1 LYCSSSWSN
10 EEVLN
15 SEYLR
20 NNIYHTVTF
29 CPTYIPYM
37 NLSVY
42 TLWLLSYLHTVHVS
56 RYIYILWL
64 LVLPTYMLSKNI
76 SCDILSARVKNID
89 CDFLSCD
96 FLSVYHKIAS
106 QLILFFF
113 AIFSVKNSYICNTKL
128 WFHFNYLFK
137 LLADANITKYKILKI
152 LFYWQSFNVQLNVL
166 KSFFYTSKSL
176 KSKYAHF
183 LLYNTNRCIYLPVD
197 HLWLTCE
204 INKTLLT
211 RYFMALFITLGL
223 ISRPS
228 AKMLSLAQHADYA
241 QHLSVYAVSCT
252 VILTLQ

>member
-1 LYCSSSWSN
+1 MTCKFYCSSSWSN

-20 NNIYHTVTF
+20 NNIYHTVTI

-137 LLADANITKYKILKI
+137 LLADAKSQNIKFWKII
-152 LFYWQSFNVQLNVL
+152 LLTNFQSPFSTHQNHWSSNMPISCYVTQTGV
-166 KSFFYTSKSL
+166 Y
-176 KSKYAHF
+176 
-183 LLYNTNRCIYLPVD
+183 IYL
-197 HLWLTCE
+197 
-204 INKTLLT
+204 
-211 RYFMALFITLGL
+211 
-223 ISRPS
+223 
-228 AKMLSLAQHADYA
+228 
-241 QHLSVYAVSCT
+241 
-252 VILTLQ
+252 